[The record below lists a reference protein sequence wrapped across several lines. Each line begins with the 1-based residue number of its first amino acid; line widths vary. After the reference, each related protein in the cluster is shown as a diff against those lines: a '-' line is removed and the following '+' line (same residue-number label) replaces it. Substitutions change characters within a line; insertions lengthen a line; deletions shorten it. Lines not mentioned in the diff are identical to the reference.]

1 MKRKQN
7 LNVSQIQN
15 KISPSTFLLFAIL
28 LSHFLDIQ
36 LEAKM
41 QKNVQIA
48 RDSRYTA
55 MKH

>member
-7 LNVSQIQN
+7 LNVSQIQ
-15 KISPSTFLLFAIL
+15 ISPSTFLLFAIL
-28 LSHFLDIQ
+28 LSYFLDIQ

-41 QKNVQIA
+41 QKKVQIA

>member
-7 LNVSQIQN
+7 LNVSKIQN